1 MSLASSPKLQQ
12 KLSLLKKQKKQQLY
26 HALWRSL
33 CISSLVA
40 TLIWLASLPYWQIKH
55 RSQVKIVGNHTVT
68 KDTIYSLLALSY
80 PQFIWSI
87 PTKKLSQTLESAPPI
102 LTAKVNRQI
111 LPPIITVSLQEKI
124 PVALALSGGKIGFLD
139 AQGNWIPRQFYQN
152 STNTSSSLTLKVIN
166 FQPQYARYWTEVYKL
181 INLYSDIDVFAVIW
195 QDSENL
201 RLKTELGMIY
211 LGSPRFRLEDK
222 FAALA
227 SLQNLPAY
235 LNQSQL
241 DHIDLS
247 NPDVRLIEKHSQ
259 ENSIFN

>member
-1 MSLASSPKLQQ
+1 MSLSYSPKLQQ

-26 HALWRSL
+26 YALWRSL
-33 CISSLVA
+33 LISSLA
-40 TLIWLASLPYWQIKH
+40 TTLFWLASLPYWQIKH
-55 RSQVKIVGNHTVT
+55 KSQVKIIGNHTVT

-80 PQFIWSI
+80 PQFIWAI

-102 LTAKVNRQI
+102 LTARVNRQI
-111 LPPIITVSLQEKI
+111 IPPIITISLQEKI
-124 PVALALSGGKIGFLD
+124 PVAIALSGGKVGFLD
-139 AQGNWIPRQFYQN
+139 ARGSWIPRHFYQYTPNN
-152 STNTSSSLTLKVIN
+152 SLSLALRVIN
-166 FQPQYARYWTEVYKL
+166 FKPEYAHYWTELYEL
-181 INLYSDIDVFAVIW
+181 INLYSSIDIFEVIW

-201 RLKTELGMIY
+201 KLKTELGMVY
-211 LGSPRFRLEDK
+211 LGSPSFRLADK

-235 LNQSQL
+235 INQSQI

-247 NPDVRLIEKHSQ
+247 NPDVRLIEKHAR

>member
-1 MSLASSPKLQQ
+1 MSLSYSPKLQQ

-26 HALWRSL
+26 SALWRSL
-33 CISSLVA
+33 FISSLAA
-40 TLIWLASLPYWQIKH
+40 TLFWLISLPYWQIKH
-55 RSQVKIVGNHTVT
+55 KSQVKITGNHTVT

-102 LTAKVNRQI
+102 LTARVNRQI
-111 LPPIITVSLQEKI
+111 LPPIITISLQEKV
-124 PVALALSGGKIGFLD
+124 PVAIALSKGKVGFLD
-139 AQGNWIPRQFYQN
+139 DRGSWIPRQFYQN
-152 STNTSSSLTLKVIN
+152 TTNNFSPFTLRVIN
-166 FQPQYARYWTEVYKL
+166 FQPQYAHYWAEVYKL
-181 INLYSDIDVFAVIW
+181 INLYSDIDIFEVNW

-201 RLKTELGMIY
+201 RLKTELGMVY
-211 LGSPRFRLEDK
+211 LGSPRFRLADK

-235 LNQSQL
+235 LNQSQI

-247 NPDVRLIEKHSQ
+247 NPDVRLVEKYSQ
-259 ENSIFN
+259 KNSISN